1 MIRVGHYIFFP
12 ERMIFIPESCDEER
26 LNCIFR
32 LYPILDD
39 EANNRKQV
47 DLHNAD
53 NVPVRPELLT
63 HIGFSL
69 SKNCNLRCQYCS
81 ACSTEGYSGS
91 VPVRDVL
98 ALVSDIMKKWSV
110 ARLLGREKSSRLE
123 IYFTGGGE
131 PTYDWDSFSRFVLSI
146 EDKACANNVPVQFG
160 ITTNG
165 VLSDEKADFLST
177 HFHRIMVS
185 YDGLPEIQNRN
196 RRSPHVLD
204 TSARAERFI
213 KRLCDNR
220 APITI
225 RSTVWLDDFVR
236 MREMSDF
243 LFGHFGCNFTW
254 SILPVSPMGRATQLY
269 SNFCRKTD
277 DSKYDFLSAYL
288 DVVQYSTARWEDAK
302 IETQFF
308 SASPSHIYCGSL
320 AYTAQ
325 CAWLTSNGDIV
336 TCIEADAFPTV
347 IGHVKDG
354 KVIYKTTCTDTLLKK
369 TQQMF
374 DSCRECFAFPFCK
387 GGCPAKAIAR
397 ERAHIDEC
405 TPWECEMTIKFWRC
419 LLNEVLSGK
428 QFFGWK
434 TSPSRYSE
442 LNGTGVL
449 ECVPAEERKE
459 DLLK

>member
-1 MIRVGHYIFFP
+1 MIQIDHYKFFP
-12 ERMIFIPESCDEER
+12 ERMIFIPDSCDEER
-26 LNCIFR
+26 LNRIFQ

-39 EANNRKQV
+39 EANNRKMV

-91 VPVRDVL
+91 VPVQDVL
-98 ALVSDIMKKWSV
+98 ALVSDVMKKWSI

-131 PTYDWDSFSRFVLSI
+131 PTYDWDSFSRLVLAI
-146 EDKACANNVPVQFG
+146 EDKAWTNQVPIQLG

-165 VLSDEKADFLST
+165 VLSEEKADFLAG

-196 RRSPHVLD
+196 RRSPHVVD
-204 TSARAERFI
+204 TSICAERFV
-213 KRLCDNR
+213 KRLCDNH
-220 APITI
+220 APLTI

-243 LFGHFGCNFTW
+243 LFGRFGCNFTW
-254 SILPVSPMGRATQLY
+254 SILPVSPMGRAMHMY
-269 SNFCRKTD
+269 SSIDCMAND
-277 DSKYDFLSAYL
+277 NKYDFLSAYL
-288 DVVQYSTARWEDAK
+288 DVVLYSSTRWPHSK

-308 SASPSHIYCGSL
+308 SASPSHVYCGSL
-320 AYTAQ
+320 AHIAQ

-347 IGHVKDG
+347 IGHVNDG
-354 KVIYKTTCTDTLLKK
+354 RVFYNATCIDPLLRK

-374 DSCRECFAFPFCK
+374 DSCKECFAYPFCK
-387 GGCPAKAIAR
+387 GGCPAKAISR
-397 ERAHIDEC
+397 ERAHMDVG
-405 TPWECEMTIKFWRC
+405 TPWECEMTVKFWKR
-419 LLNEVLSGK
+419 LLNEVLMGK
-428 QFFGWK
+428 EFFGWK
-434 TSPSRYSE
+434 TSASRYPD
-442 LNGTGVL
+442 LNGIGVL
-449 ECVPAEERKE
+449 ECVPAEEKKE

>member
-1 MIRVGHYIFFP
+1 MIQVDHYKFFP
-12 ERMIFIPESCDEER
+12 ERMVFIPDSCDEER
-26 LNCIFR
+26 LNRIFQ

-39 EANNRKQV
+39 EANNRKMV

-91 VPVRDVL
+91 VPVQDVL
-98 ALVSDIMKKWSV
+98 ALVSDVMKKWSI

-131 PTYDWDSFSRFVLSI
+131 PTYDWDSFSRLVLAI
-146 EDKACANNVPVQFG
+146 EDKAWTNQVPIQLG

-165 VLSDEKADFLST
+165 VLSEEKADFLAG

-196 RRSPHVLD
+196 RRSPHVVD
-204 TSARAERFI
+204 TSICAERFV
-213 KRLCDNR
+213 KRLCDNH
-220 APITI
+220 APLTI

-243 LFGHFGCNFTW
+243 LFGRFGCNFTW
-254 SILPVSPMGRATQLY
+254 SILPVSPMGRAMHMY
-269 SNFCRKTD
+269 SSIDCMAND
-277 DSKYDFLSAYL
+277 NKYDFLSAYL
-288 DVVQYSTARWEDAK
+288 DVVQYSSTKWPHSK

-308 SASPSHIYCGSL
+308 SASPSHVYCGSL
-320 AYTAQ
+320 AHIAQ

-347 IGHVKDG
+347 IGHVNDG
-354 KVIYKTTCTDTLLKK
+354 RVFYNATCIDPLLKK

-374 DSCRECFAFPFCK
+374 DSCKECFAYPFCK
-387 GGCPAKAIAR
+387 GGCPAKAISR
-397 ERAHIDEC
+397 ERAHMDVG
-405 TPWECEMTIKFWRC
+405 TPWECEMTVKFWKR
-419 LLNEVLSGK
+419 LLNEVLMGK
-428 QFFGWK
+428 EFFGWK
-434 TSPSRYSE
+434 TSASRYPD
-442 LNGTGVL
+442 LNGIGVF
-449 ECVPAEERKE
+449 ECVSAEEKKE

>member
-1 MIRVGHYIFFP
+1 MIQVDHYKFFP
-12 ERMIFIPESCDEER
+12 ERMIFIPDSCDEER
-26 LNCIFR
+26 LNRIFQFYR
-32 LYPILDD
+32 ILDD
-39 EANNRKQV
+39 EANNRKIV

-91 VPVRDVL
+91 VPVQDVL
-98 ALVSDIMKKWSV
+98 ALVSDIMKKWSI

-131 PTYDWDSFSRFVLSI
+131 PTYDWDSFTNLVLAI
-146 EDKACANNVPVQFG
+146 EDKASNNQVPIQLG

-165 VLSDEKADFLST
+165 VLSEEKADFLAG

-196 RRSPHVLD
+196 RRSPHVTD
-204 TSARAERFI
+204 TSACVERFV
-213 KRLCDNR
+213 KRLCDDH
-220 APITI
+220 APLTI
-225 RSTVWLDDFVR
+225 RTTVWLEDFAR
-236 MREMSDF
+236 MRDMSDF
-243 LFGHFGCNFTW
+243 LFGCFGCNFTW
-254 SILPVSPMGRATQLY
+254 SILPVSPMGRAMRMY
-269 SNFCRKTD
+269 SSINRMTNDNKH
-277 DSKYDFLSAYL
+277 DFLSVYL
-288 DVVQYSTARWEDAK
+288 DVVQYSSAKWPHSK

-320 AYTAQ
+320 AHTAQ

-347 IGHVKDG
+347 IGHVNDG
-354 KVIYKTTCTDTLLKK
+354 RVSYKATCIDPLLKK

-374 DSCRECFAFPFCK
+374 DSCKECFAYPFCK
-387 GGCPAKAIAR
+387 GGCPAKAISR
-397 ERAHIDEC
+397 ERAHMDEG
-405 TPWECEMTIKFWRC
+405 TPWECEMTVKFWKR
-419 LLNEVLSGK
+419 LLNEVLMGK
-428 QFFGWK
+428 EFFGWK
-434 TSPSRYSE
+434 TSASRYPD
-442 LNGTGVL
+442 LNRIGVL
-449 ECVPAEERKE
+449 ECVPAEVKKE